1 MLDAAASEIII
12 SQNTNNFLIVPPA
25 LFNRKLSLNVGIWGS
40 GNEQNAQT
48 IIILVLV
55 LTHSRTRNVGAT

>member
-25 LFNRKLSLNVGIWGS
+25 LFNPKLKPQTDCTSHIAQSSSLN
-40 GNEQNAQT
+40 
-48 IIILVLV
+48 LVSL
-55 LTHSRTRNVGAT
+55 LEPPSYRAAST